1 MEIYTIKDYINDLK
15 KENLLIDTI
24 NCENILNS
32 LVKNMSYNSKE
43 VKQDCLFVC
52 KGFGNNF
59 KQEYLEEAI
68 TRGAFCYVSSIEY
81 KVDKPC
87 ILVKDGFLAL
97 GVLAR
102 RYFNNPQENL
112 NVIGIT
118 GTKGK
123 STTSYY
129 VKYILDEYTKAKGKN
144 DTAILSSIDMYD
156 GVDKYEAHITTPESF
171 DIHRH
176 FANAVKSNMENIVM
190 EVSSQSLKLGR
201 VNSIQYDVGVFL
213 NISEDHISDIEHP
226 DFEDYFNSKLKLFER
241 SKTACVNLNTDYPD
255 KVLKASKA
263 SPNLITF
270 GTTENANVYGYDI
283 QKDGFNT
290 KFMVRAP
297 YFEEEILLTM
307 SGLFNVENALAA
319 ISVAVALKVPYK
331 YIYEGL
337 KKARASGRMEVY
349 ADKEKRVIVI
359 VDYAHNK
366 LSFEKL
372 YESTKKE
379 YPQREIITVFGC
391 PGGHAVNRRKDLG
404 ELSGKYSDLSY
415 LTTEDPRE
423 EDPIEICKEISMHIK
438 KVNGKYKIVEDRG
451 EAIKRAIFEAKP
463 NSVILIT
470 GKGNET
476 RQKIGKKYVTVP
488 TDVQYVKEFLKEYE
502 KDNKKITKRQ

>member
-1 MEIYTIKDYINDLK
+1 MKIYTVKDYIDELK
-15 KENLLIDTI
+15 QENLLIETI
-24 NCENILNS
+24 NCNNILNS
-32 LVKNMSYNSKE
+32 LVQDMSYNSKE
-43 VKQDCLFVC
+43 VKQGCLFVC

-68 TRGAFCYVSSIEY
+68 KRGAFCYVSNIEY
-81 KVDKPC
+81 NVDKPC

-97 GVLAR
+97 GILAR
-102 RYFNNPQENL
+102 KYFNNPQENL

-129 VKYILDEYTKAKGKN
+129 VKYILDEYTKSKGKN

-156 GVDKYEAHITTPESF
+156 GVSKYESHITTPESF

-176 FANAVKSNMENIVM
+176 FSNAVKSNMENIVM

-201 VNSIQYDVGVFL
+201 VNSVNYDIGVFL

-226 DFEDYFNSKLKLFER
+226 DFDDYLDSKLKLFKQ
-241 SKTACVNLNTDYPD
+241 SKIACVNLNTDYLT
-255 KVLKASKA
+255 KVLKASKD
-263 SPNLITF
+263 SPNVITF
-270 GTTENANVYGYDI
+270 GTTKDADIYGYDI

-290 KFMVRAP
+290 KFKVRTP
-297 YFEEEILLTM
+297 YFEDEIMLTM

-319 ISVAVALKVPYK
+319 ISVAVALKVPYE
-331 YIYEGL
+331 YIYKGL
-337 KKARASGRMEVY
+337 SKARASGRMEVY

-366 LSFEKL
+366 LSFKKL

-379 YPQREIITVFGC
+379 YPQREIVTVFGC

-438 KVNGKYKIVEDRG
+438 KVNGKYKIIEDRG
-451 EAIKRAIFEAKP
+451 EAIKRAIFEANP
-463 NSVILIT
+463 NTVILVT

-476 RQKIGKKYVTVP
+476 RQKIGNKYVDCP
-488 TDVQYVKEFLKEYE
+488 TDVQYVKEYLKEYE
-502 KDNKKITKRQ
+502 EENKETTKK